1 MKTIPTAYDKPNIAR
16 RIYDALTSPPS
27 SPTGVNYDQQISFG
41 TASEVFH
48 SLSLAGNLH
57 NYGDPEGA
65 TKKFDYDHEISFG
78 TASEVFHSLHNL
90 QSNDGYAEIRGMED
104 RMMDTRALPNN
115 TAGTSEYTEDETE
128 KDFMDAKSDDGK
140 YDKFEIRNRV
150 TATETET
157 LSLVTDFG
165 KDAKE
170 NGNEGE
176 VNGQDP
182 KPEENKINDDDDE
195 VQQDTLE
202 SGNRTVNEVLEP
214 VDTLEMRKRNRTVN
228 EIFSPV
234 DDTLESGNRTVN
246 EVLEPKE
253 NPKPEEN
260 KINDDDDR
268 TVNEIF
274 SPVADLGQDTRNET
288 EKKDTGDTGDPK
300 PKEIRDQGGGWGLE
314 WG

>member
-1 MKTIPTAYDKPNIAR
+1 MKTIPTAYDKPNSAR

-65 TKKFDYDHEISFG
+65 TKKVDYDHEISFG
-78 TASEVFHSLHNL
+78 TASKVFHSLHNL

-104 RMMDTRALPNN
+104 RMNTLDTRALSNN

-176 VNGQDP
+176 ENGQDP
-182 KPEENKINDDDDE
+182 KPEENKMNDDDDE

-202 SGNRTVNEVLEP
+202 LRNRTVNEVLEP
-214 VDTLEMRKRNRTVN
+214 VDTLELRN
-228 EIFSPV
+228 
-234 DDTLESGNRTVN
+234 
-246 EVLEPKE
+246 
-253 NPKPEEN
+253 
-260 KINDDDDR
+260 R

-274 SPVADLGQDTRNET
+274 SPVADLGQDTKNET
-288 EKKDTGDTGDPK
+288 EKKDAGDPK
-300 PKEIRDQGGGWGLE
+300 PEENKMNDDDDEVQQDTLE
-314 WG
+314 LRCWSLLIPWN

>member
-1 MKTIPTAYDKPNIAR
+1 MKTAHDNPNIAR
-16 RIYDALTSPPS
+16 MIYEAPTSAPS
-27 SPTGVNYDQQISFG
+27 SPSGVTIDHIAVMIRDLG
-41 TASEVFH
+41 T
-48 SLSLAGNLH
+48 
-57 NYGDPEGA
+57 
-65 TKKFDYDHEISFG
+65 
-78 TASEVFHSLHNL
+78 
-90 QSNDGYAEIRGMED
+90 EIREQRSGIRKQRSEQSSEFREMIREWREMED
-104 RMMDTRALPNN
+104 RMVNALDTRFNALSNN
-115 TAGTSEYTEDETE
+115 IAGTSEKKKEYTEYETE
-128 KDFMDAKSDDGK
+128 KDFLDAKSDDGK
-140 YDKFEIRNRV
+140 YDKVEIRNRTV
-150 TATETET
+150 TETET
-157 LSLVTDFG
+157 LSLVPDFG

-288 EKKDTGDTGDPK
+288 EKKDTGDPK

>member
-1 MKTIPTAYDKPNIAR
+1 MKTIPTAYDKPNSAR

-65 TKKFDYDHEISFG
+65 TKKVDYDHEISFG

-104 RMMDTRALPNN
+104 RMNTLDTRALSNN

-128 KDFMDAKSDDGK
+128 DETEDFLDAKSDDGK
-140 YDKFEIRNRV
+140 HDKFEIRNRV
-150 TATETET
+150 TATEAET
-157 LSLVTDFG
+157 LSLVV
-165 KDAKE
+165 DAKE

-214 VDTLEMRKRNRTVN
+214 VDTMEMRKRNRTVN

-234 DDTLESGNRTVN
+234 
-246 EVLEPKE
+246 
-253 NPKPEEN
+253 
-260 KINDDDDR
+260 
-268 TVNEIF
+268 
-274 SPVADLGQDTRNET
+274 ADLRQDTKNET
-288 EKKDTGDTGDPK
+288 EKNAGDPK
-300 PKEIRDQGGGWGLE
+300 PKENKKNMEVSEEIRDQGGGGV
-314 WG
+314 GGR